1 MNIGSRPP
9 PPPPRSAPESENPAA
24 GGGYRLNRFAATAE
38 ERPRESDSGHA
49 SASHRAELIPL
60 PAAIFLWR
68 VFRPAACAGAEQV
81 RARFPII
88 HDESRGCASA
98 EFRRFF
104 LLG

>member
-1 MNIGSRPP
+1 MNIGSRPPP

-24 GGGYRLNRFAATAE
+24 GGGYRLNRFAAAAAAAE
-38 ERPRESDSGHA
+38 ESDSGHA

-60 PAAIFLWR
+60 AAAIFLWR